1 MIPSV
6 LDTLSNENFLN
17 LNHIYRLQD
26 IIIRKSETDIIDL
39 KNALKILNTSKKLI
53 NVYEIGVLMRI
64 LDMIYI

>member
-6 LDTLSNENFLN
+6 LDTLSNENFIN
-17 LNHIYRLQD
+17 FNHIYRIQD

-39 KNALKILNTSKKLI
+39 KNALKILNISKKLI